1 MNRLKEL
8 RIERGYSTR
17 KMEAK
22 LDISYAVI
30 NYYENEKRDPNTKNL
45 KSLADFFEVSIDYIL
60 NYSECFVYANY
71 EFESFTFKIRD
82 DYYHELKDN
91 DFIYFKDDK
100 RYIDLNK
107 IFDIKTNNS
116 ILPLVLEFARI
127 EKTNAL
133 FDKKLPT
140 KADVEDLKKE
150 IIDIEINKSFIEMIK
165 GAIK

>member
-17 KMEAK
+17 KLESK
-22 LDISYAVI
+22 LDINYAVI

-45 KSLADFFEVSIDYIL
+45 KLLADFFEVSIDYIL
-60 NYSECFVYANY
+60 NHSECFVYADY
-71 EFESFTFKIRD
+71 ELESFTFKIRN

-91 DFIYFKDDK
+91 GFIYFKDDK

-116 ILPLVLEFARI
+116 ILPILLEFTRI
-127 EKTNAL
+127 KKLDAL
-133 FDKKLPT
+133 FDKKHPT
-140 KADVEDLKKE
+140 EADVEDLKKE
-150 IIDIEINKSFIEMIK
+150 IIDIEINKSFIGMIK